1 VIGGEYFQAL
11 GVPLRAG
18 RYFTDADRAGAPHVA
33 IVNETAV
40 RVLWNGTGAVGRR
53 VRMLNID
60 GIETFAT
67 VVGVIGDVRHRG
79 IVRPPTP
86 EVFFPYAQRP
96 TRTFGMT
103 LVARTDL
110 PTAALAAPLR
120 EAVRQ
125 IDAGVPV
132 RVDRLEDRLATQLA
146 GPRFRTGLLSGFA
159 GVAAALAAFGIFGV
173 VSYSVARR
181 TREMGIRVALGARAS
196 DVRRLV
202 LRRALTPVAAGVF
215 VGGTAALLASRL
227 VSSLTFEV
235 RNTDPVSFAAAIGLL
250 LAVALV
256 GAWLPAR
263 RATRVS
269 PLEALRSE

>member
-1 VIGGEYFQAL
+1 
-11 GVPLRAG
+11 
-18 RYFTDADRAGAPHVA
+18 
-33 IVNETAV
+33 
-40 RVLWNGTGAVGRR
+40 
-53 VRMLNID
+53 
-60 GIETFAT
+60 
-67 VVGVIGDVRHRG
+67 
-79 IVRPPTP
+79 
-86 EVFFPYAQRP
+86 
-96 TRTFGMT
+96 
-103 LVARTDL
+103 
-110 PTAALAAPLR
+110 
-120 EAVRQ
+120 
-125 IDAGVPV
+125 
-132 RVDRLEDRLATQLA
+132 
-146 GPRFRTGLLSGFA
+146 
-159 GVAAALAAFGIFGV
+159 
-173 VSYSVARR
+173 
-181 TREMGIRVALGARAS
+181 MGIRVALGARAS